1 MQPKEYIMYQ
11 FEKLSNEIGRT
22 EKRKMDEAEFYDKSK
37 IKKEQVEQYYGNYE
51 ELSNAS
57 NYIQAMR
64 KYLIVEVKKLHKEL
78 NRNLQVEKTPTQEEF
93 CQRVDR
99 YYVRRFFNSYNDLL
113 IQAGLRP
120 NKVGVGRKKETKDE

>member
-11 FEKLSNEIGRT
+11 FEKLSNEIGKT
-22 EKRKMDEAEFYDKSK
+22 EKRKMGEAEFYDKSK
-37 IKKEQVEQYYGNYE
+37 IRKEQVEQYYGNYD

-57 NYIQAMR
+57 NYIKAMR
-64 KYLIVEVKKLHKEL
+64 NYLIVEVRKLHKEL
-78 NRNLQVEKTPTQEEF
+78 NKNLQAEKTPTQEEF

-113 IQAGLRP
+113 IQAGLKP
-120 NKVGVGRKKETKDE
+120 NKVGVGRKKEAKDE